1 MAAAPHVIHV
11 TVKVTVDMVD
21 LRNQI
26 ARILSALGD
35 DASFAAAE
43 ADTCP
48 GCQTP
53 RSESEAPEN
62 EGRYVVSAI
71 RCHACTA
78 IERQRAMFAR
88 LESQGA
94 GMGGAGLRG

>member
-1 MAAAPHVIHV
+1 MAAAPRVIHV

-78 IERQRAMFAR
+78 IERQRAMFAGSPHPR
-88 LESQGA
+88 ALRFEAS
-94 GMGGAGLRG
+94 LRG